1 MSSELVMP
9 LSPQEFK
16 DWYRKADLELIVG
29 ARNQEISSNTDLWR
43 GFEVYIHQYSL
54 KPDGKLYDYWDIERN
69 RFNPKNKLFKVR
81 KKLFRTR
88 NRYGW
93 IENYKLSELL
103 KEERESSIELRIQHR
118 VIDLMREKLSGLV
131 RYMDSAFYIR
141 ENIIKALY
149 KDSSEA
155 VYIRHNLENA
165 AEEKLTLF
173 QVLQVR
179 KDKLNHLLSI
189 IDNPGI
195 EQIPTSIAIGIV
207 AERYREIMSGR
218 RIEK

>member
-131 RYMDSAFYIR
+131 QYMDSAFYIR

-155 VYIRHNLENA
+155 VYIRHDLEN
-165 AEEKLTLF
+165 EEKLTLF
-173 QVLQVR
+173 QVR

-207 AERYREIMSGR
+207 VERYREIM
-218 RIEK
+218 

>member
-131 RYMDSAFYIR
+131 QYMDSAFYIR
-141 ENIIKALY
+141 ENIIKAL
-149 KDSSEA
+149 SSLNDEQ
-155 VYIRHNLENA
+155 REFLS
-165 AEEKLTLF
+165 LP
-173 QVLQVR
+173 R
-179 KDKLNHLLSI
+179 KDKLSQLLQLLSI
-189 IDNPGI
+189 IDNPGS
-195 EQIPTSIAIGIV
+195 EQIPASIAIGIV

-218 RIEK
+218 KIEK

>member
-69 RFNPKNKLFKVR
+69 CFNPKNKLFKVR

-88 NRYGW
+88 NRHGW

-131 RYMDSAFYIR
+131 QYMNTAFYRVDEI
-141 ENIIKALY
+141 NKKVIIYSAWGQHY
-149 KDSSEA
+149 D
-155 VYIRHNLENA
+155 
-165 AEEKLTLF
+165 
-173 QVLQVR
+173 
-179 KDKLNHLLSI
+179 D
-189 IDNPGI
+189 
-195 EQIPTSIAIGIV
+195 
-207 AERYREIMSGR
+207 
-218 RIEK
+218 